1 MGKTTLPCRQPG
13 FWPEKNNDSQPF
25 QRTGWASNLAFWGR
39 TLTHRY
45 RTWARFA
52 ELVNQRESPYSALT
66 AAALRTQATLLRQRL
81 YQGGYQGQQGREIV
95 ADVFALV
102 REQAARI
109 LNQRPFDVQVIGG
122 WVMLNGRVAEMAT
135 GEGKTLTA
143 TMPASFAAL
152 AGIPVHIITA
162 NDYLARRDADLM
174 RPLYE
179 ALGMRVGVIQEGM
192 TAATRRAMY
201 QRDIVYCSNKEIVFD
216 YLKDRLLFAKQPPG
230 AVNLPLRRLCGQS
243 GFEGSLRLRGL
254 HYAIVD
260 EADSIFIDEART
272 PLVLSRTGDCGLPP
286 DLYPTLL
293 GWAAQM
299 RQNLDFT
306 LNQTTR
312 SALLTPRGKGTVK
325 DLPTRDPSLLP
336 YRRTLNFLI
345 QRALTAL
352 HLFANGRE
360 YIVADGQIAI
370 IGEQTGRIMPGRS
383 WEMGLQQFIESK
395 EGCPL
400 TGQPETL
407 TKINYQKF
415 FNKYLYLAGMTG
427 TAREVQRELW
437 DVYRLQVVP
446 VPTNVPPQR
455 RNLGCRLFR
464 TAEEKNRALVERV
477 HTLLSDQRPVLIGTA
492 SVSSSETVA
501 RLLRDAGLGCTLLNA
516 RQDQQEAEII
526 ARAGSAGQITVAT
539 NMAGRGTDI
548 VLAPG
553 VAERGGLHV
562 IATECANPRRIDRQL
577 FGRCGR
583 QSDPG
588 SFEALFCLEDR
599 LFQGDNLTA
608 GAQLLRFCL
617 QHLSTANRQLA
628 NLLIAR
634 VQRKF
639 DQQQYALRRQLLAQD
654 TFRERS
660 LSFNRYGE

>member
-1 MGKTTLPCRQPG
+1 MDKASLPRRQPR
-13 FWPEKNNDSQPF
+13 FWPEKKNDSQPF
-25 QRTGWASNLAFWGR
+25 QRTGWASSLSFWGSI
-39 TLTHRY
+39 LTSRY
-45 RTWARFA
+45 RKWARFA
-52 ELVNQRESPYSALT
+52 ELVNQRESAYSALS

-81 YQGGYQGQQGREIV
+81 YQGQPDREIA

-102 REQAARI
+102 REQAARV
-109 LNQRPFDVQVIGG
+109 LKQRPFDVQVVGG
-122 WVMLNGRVAEMAT
+122 WAMLNGRVAEMAT

-143 TMPASFAAL
+143 TLPASFAAL

-179 ALGMRVGVIQEGM
+179 ALGIRVGAIQAGM
-192 TAATRRAMY
+192 TAAARRAMY
-201 QRDIVYCSNKEIVFD
+201 QREVVYCSNKEIVFD

-230 AVNLPLRRLCGQS
+230 TVNLPLRRLCGQS

-260 EADSIFIDEART
+260 EADCIFIDEART
-272 PLVLSRTGDCGLPP
+272 PLILSQAGDCGLPP
-286 DLYPTLL
+286 DLYAKILD
-293 GWAAQM
+293 WAAHLQEG
-299 RQNLDFT
+299 RDFS
-306 LNQTTR
+306 LNRTTR
-312 SALLTPRGKGTVK
+312 SAQLTAHGKGTVG

-336 YRRTLNFLI
+336 YRRTLDFLI

-360 YIVADGQIAI
+360 YIVVDGQVVL

-383 WEMGLQQFIESK
+383 WEMGLQQFVESK

-415 FNKYLYLAGMTG
+415 FNKYLYLSGMTG
-427 TAREVQRELW
+427 TATEVQRELW

-446 VPTNVPPQR
+446 IPTNVPPQR

-464 TAEEKNRALVERV
+464 TTREKNRALIERV
-477 HTLLSDQRPVLIGTA
+477 RTLLSEQRPILIGTA
-492 SVSSSETVA
+492 SVSSSEAVA
-501 RLLRDAGLGCTLLNA
+501 LLLREAGLVCTLLNA
-516 RQDQQEAEII
+516 RQDQEEAEII
-526 ARAGSAGQITVAT
+526 ARAGTAGQITVAT

-562 IATECANPRRIDRQL
+562 LATECANPRRIDRQL

-583 QSDPG
+583 QGDPG
-588 SFEALFCLEDR
+588 SFEALFSLEDP

-617 QHLSTANRQLA
+617 RHVPIATRQLA
-628 NLLIAR
+628 DLVIAR
-634 VQRKF
+634 VQKNF
-639 DQQQYALRRQLLAQD
+639 DQQQYDLRQQLLKQD